1 MTATES
7 EVMEMPATAQTQLL
21 ELETQVWKARAH
33 AKQKWLERTLAEPA
47 KSPREAERRTMWI
60 NQALDFVKR
69 GQDQVKHQAAL
80 MDAYAEHLSVLEM
93 SLIAAAERARPDT
106 KRSERRE

>member
-1 MTATES
+1 
-7 EVMEMPATAQTQLL
+7 MPATAQTGLL

-47 KSPREAERRTMWI
+47 KTTREAERRMMWI
-60 NQALDFVKR
+60 NQALSVIKR

-93 SLIAAAERARPDT
+93 SLIAASERARVEG
-106 KRSERRE
+106 KRSERKD

>member
-1 MTATES
+1 
-7 EVMEMPATAQTQLL
+7 
-21 ELETQVWKARAH
+21 
-33 AKQKWLERTLAEPA
+33 
-47 KSPREAERRTMWI
+47 MWI
-60 NQALDFVKR
+60 NQALDAVKR

-93 SLIAAAERARPDT
+93 SLIAAAERARPEI